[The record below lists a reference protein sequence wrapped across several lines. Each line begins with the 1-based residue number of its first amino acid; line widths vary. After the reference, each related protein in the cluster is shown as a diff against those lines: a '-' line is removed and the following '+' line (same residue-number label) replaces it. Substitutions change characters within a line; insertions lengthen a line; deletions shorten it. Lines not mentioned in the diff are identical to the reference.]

1 MTVTDYR
8 PPDQPPLS
16 LRRCLPS
23 LPVRVPGDSFESPDF
38 FLALPSLTNGAGPA
52 RSMSQAR
59 SKFVQCATSR
69 PASPEH
75 SDPSVGQRDGQTVTA
90 ALAAAELAIHS
101 R

>member
-52 RSMSQAR
+52 RYEPSAFKVCAMRNQSAR
-59 SKFVQCATSR
+59 IS
-69 PASPEH
+69 
-75 SDPSVGQRDGQTVTA
+75 
-90 ALAAAELAIHS
+90 
-101 R
+101 